1 MDRPVNP
8 GIASAFIAEALSYLP
23 KILEALEVNG
33 QGSSDRAALEEAHRL
48 VHTIRGAAAIVGFQ
62 TVSDR
67 AATVESELE
76 TVVNTEQDLSADDA
90 KRLQF
95 MVCEIGAEVDR
106 IAAESLPSDLPSEFD
121 ESWGEPDSDGATVGD
136 ASFDL
141 SAADEELI
149 ADETAL
155 VDDGSFGEEDNIAPA
170 AAARASA
177 HATDEL
183 PVDDEVPAELMDV
196 FVVEAAD
203 HLQIISRT
211 LSGLQSAPEDR
222 ATLQELRRSVH
233 TLKGAA
239 GMVGFRTVSQLAHRM
254 EDLLD
259 ALYDGEVPSTKDTTA
274 VLFAGADSL
283 HHLVTGEGDQEAIRA
298 GIPAL
303 YARLTAALK
312 GDAAGAAAAP
322 AASAPTPAAPR
333 SQKSSTAGH
342 ALPIAPTPSETPS
355 KSTGTGAGAAKKR
368 GIGPKRSTGESR
380 RNKQRQNVR
389 VGVERLDELINL
401 VGEMVINRSAFQQ
414 YLTNIS
420 RELQELGQSVTRLR
434 LLWSKLETEYEVGA
448 PMGRTGKW
456 AGNAPSPSE
465 MSKPDAAA
473 AHGFDELEWDQYTE
487 SHLLSRQ
494 LSETVGDIDA
504 VSRQLHESITSF
516 EGDFS
521 RMKRLTT
528 DAQDRLL
535 RLRMVPIGTQATKLE
550 RIVRMTA
557 EQRGKQ
563 VDFTLE
569 GEGVAL
575 DRPILDEVSEALLHL
590 LRNAVDHGVEAPD
603 VREKNKKSP
612 RAKVT
617 VRASYEGAHAII
629 QVSDDGRG
637 LNFARMRD
645 VAVRDGFLLPEDAAV
660 MTERDLQA
668 LIFRP
673 KFSTASEISEVSG
686 RGVGLDVVKD
696 KILQLNGTVS
706 VASVPGNGATFTLRL
721 PLTLAVARVLLV
733 KAGGQTF
740 ALPAPTISRVLRVDR
755 EEVEEDGEV
764 REVGLEGV
772 QYRAFHVLKA
782 LGQEQRPEDAT
793 NRVSAL
799 ILASPDNPA
808 AVIVDQFLEARDVVV
823 TMLTGH
829 LRKVR
834 GVSGATVLGDG
845 QVVVILN
852 PDELLSQLDAAT
864 QRVGQPA
871 ARQMVTPIDHATRTL
886 RILVVDDS
894 LSVRQ
899 VLANLVRRVGWTPL
913 VARDGL
919 EALETLQR
927 ESTLPD
933 LIFSDVEMPRMD
945 GYELTSTV
953 KADPKMKRVPVVFIT
968 SRAGDKHRRRG
979 FEVGAAGYLVK
990 PFDEQALLTLVAR
1003 LTGVQPDRGL
1013 ASADSG
1019 NAGGGASGG
1028 PRDQGNASTSMT
1040 ERGASGESG
1049 EQVS

>member
-8 GIASAFIAEALSYLP
+8 GVAAAFIAEALSYLP

-33 QGSSDRAALEEAHRL
+33 EGPSDRAALEEAHRL
-48 VHTIRGAAAIVGFQ
+48 VHTIRGAAAIVGFPS
-62 TVSDR
+62 VSER
-67 AATVESELE
+67 AAPVESELE
-76 TVVNTEQDLSADDA
+76 TLVASEQDLDPDSAR
-90 KRLQF
+90 RLQF

-106 IAAESLPSDLPSEFD
+106 IAAESMPSEFD
-121 ESWGEPDSDGATVGD
+121 ENWGDPSGDPSENFGEETVADDEFGLTEDG
-136 ASFDL
+136 DL
-141 SAADEELI
+141 SAGM
-149 ADETAL
+149 L
-155 VDDGSFGEEDNIAPA
+155 VGDDSFGEEDNVPPA
-170 AAARASA
+170 AAASGSA
-177 HATDEL
+177 EEL
-183 PVDDEVPAELMDV
+183 PVDDVVPPELMDV

-203 HLQIISRT
+203 HLQIIART
-211 LSGLQSAPEDR
+211 LSGLQSAPDDR
-222 ATLQELRRSVH
+222 EALQELRRSVH

-259 ALYDGEVPSTKDTTA
+259 ALYDGEVASTADTTA

-283 HHLVTGEGDQEAIRA
+283 HHLVTGEGNQDEIRQ
-298 GIPAL
+298 GIPTL
-303 YARLTAALK
+303 YTRLTAALK
-312 GDAAGAAAAP
+312 GTAAAAAHP
-322 AASAPTPAAPR
+322 PQAVVADHAGTAATR
-333 SQKSSTAGH
+333 SSTAGH
-342 ALPIAPTPSETPS
+342 ALPVESVPASARPKAAKSETP
-355 KSTGTGAGAAKKR
+355 KAAKTR
-368 GIGPKRSTGESR
+368 IGPKRPSGVR
-380 RNKQRQNVR
+380 RVKARQHVR
-389 VGVERLDELINL
+389 VAVERLDELINL

-420 RELQELGQSVTRLR
+420 RELQELGQSVGRLR
-434 LLWSKLETEYEVGA
+434 LLWSKLETEYEVGT
-448 PMGRTGKW
+448 PMGRTGARW
-456 AGNAPSPSE
+456 TAPAASDLGKPS
-465 MSKPDAAA
+465 AAE
-473 AHGFDELEWDQYTE
+473 AHGFDELEFDQYTE

-550 RIVRMTA
+550 RVVRMTA

-563 VDFTLE
+563 VDFALE

-575 DRPILDEVSEALLHL
+575 DRPILDEVSDALLHL
-590 LRNAVDHGVEAPD
+590 LRNAVDHGIEAPD
-603 VREKNKKSP
+603 VRTKVGKIS
-612 RAKVT
+612 RARVLVK
-617 VRASYEGAHAII
+617 ASYEGAHAII

-645 VAVRDGFLLPEDAAV
+645 VAVRDGFLLPEDAAA

-673 KFSTASEISEVSG
+673 KFSTAAEISEVSG
-686 RGVGLDVVKD
+686 RGVGLDVVKE
-696 KILQLNGTVS
+696 KIQQLNGTVS
-706 VASVPGNGATFTLRL
+706 VQSTPGHGATFTLRL

-740 ALPAPTISRVLRVDR
+740 ALPAPTITRVLRVDR
-755 EEVEEDGEV
+755 EEVEQDGEV
-764 REVGLEGV
+764 REVSLEGV
-772 QYRAFHVLKA
+772 RYRATHVLKA
-782 LGQEQRPEDAT
+782 LGGQERREDAAA
-793 NRVSAL
+793 RVSAL
-799 ILASPDNPA
+799 ILSSPDNPA
-808 AVIVDQFLEARDVVV
+808 ALIVDQFLEARDVVV

-834 GVSGATVLGDG
+834 GLSGATVLGDG

-852 PDELLSQLDAAT
+852 PDELLSQVAAT
-864 QRVGQPA
+864 QRAGQPA
-871 ARQMVTPIDHATRTL
+871 ARQMPAPIDHQARTL

-899 VLANLVRRVGWTPL
+899 VLANLIRRVGWTPL

-927 ESTLPD
+927 EATLPD

-990 PFDEQALLTLVAR
+990 PFDEQALLSLVAR

-1013 ASADSG
+1013 AA
-1019 NAGGGASGG
+1019 AESGG
-1028 PRDQGNASTSMT
+1028 TGSGGSGGSGGSPESSSDNASASMT
-1040 ERGASGESG
+1040 ERGARGVTG

>member
-1 MDRPVNP
+1 MDGPVNP
-8 GIASAFIAEALSYLP
+8 GVAAAFIAEALSYLP

-33 QGSSDRAALEEAHRL
+33 PDLPAVPEGAERTSLEEAHRL
-48 VHTIRGAAAIVGFQ
+48 VHTIGGAAAIVGFP

-67 AATVESELE
+67 AKTVELELE
-76 TVVNTEQDLSADDA
+76 TVVGAGAELDPEAA
-90 KRLQF
+90 RRLQF

-106 IAAESLPSDLPSEFD
+106 IAAESLPADFD
-121 ESWGEPDSDGATVGD
+121 ESWGEPSGAAAGGVSEETIGDDSFDVIDARGFDDESALVGD
-136 ASFDL
+136 ESFGDEDNHPPATAS
-141 SAADEELI
+141 SHAAD
-149 ADETAL
+149 
-155 VDDGSFGEEDNIAPA
+155 APF
-170 AAARASA
+170 
-177 HATDEL
+177 EL
-183 PVDDEVPAELMDV
+183 PVDDVVPPELMDV

-203 HLQIISRT
+203 HLQTIART
-211 LSGLQSAPEDR
+211 LSALHGDPQDR

-259 ALYDGEVPSTKDTTA
+259 ALYDGEVPSTQDTTA
-274 VLFAGADSL
+274 VLFAGADVL
-283 HHLVTGEGDQEAIRA
+283 HHLVTGEGNQDEIRQ

-312 GDAAGAAAAP
+312 GDAAHAIPVPPVDHAPAPVAARPAAASP
-322 AASAPTPAAPR
+322 A
-333 SQKSSTAGH
+333 KSSTASY
-342 ALPIAPTPSETPS
+342 ALPKEPARTP
-355 KSTGTGAGAAKKR
+355 AGAKPGR
-368 GIGPKRSTGESR
+368 TIGPKTSAR
-380 RNKQRQNVR
+380 RQKARQHVR
-389 VGVERLDELINL
+389 VAVERLDELINL

-420 RELQELGQSVTRLR
+420 RELQELGQSVGRLR
-434 LLWSKLETEYEVGA
+434 LLWSKLETEYELGT
-448 PMGRTGKW
+448 PMGR
-456 AGNAPSPSE
+456 AGARRAA
-465 MSKPDAAA
+465 MAAA
-473 AHGFDELEWDQYTE
+473 ADMGRPSAAEVHGFDELEFDQYTE

-504 VSRQLHESITSF
+504 VSHQLHESISSF

-550 RIVRMTA
+550 RVVRMTA
-557 EQRGKQ
+557 ESRGKH

-575 DRPILDEVSEALLHL
+575 DRPILDEVSDALLHL

-603 VREKNKKSP
+603 DRTRVGKHE
-612 RAKVT
+612 RAKVA

-629 QVSDDGRG
+629 QVTDDGRG
-637 LNFARMRD
+637 LNFERMRD
-645 VAVRDGFLLPEDAAV
+645 VAVRDGFLLPEDAAA
-660 MTERDLQA
+660 MTERDLQM

-673 KFSTASEISEVSG
+673 KFSTAEEISEVSG
-686 RGVGLDVVKD
+686 RGVGLDVVKE
-696 KILQLNGTVS
+696 KIQQLNGTVTVTS
-706 VASVPGNGATFTLRL
+706 TPGHGATFTLRL

-740 ALPAPTISRVLRVDR
+740 ALPAPTITRVLRVDR
-755 EEVEEDGEV
+755 EDVERDGEV
-764 REVGLEGV
+764 REVSLEGV
-772 QYRAFHVLKA
+772 AYPAMHVLKA
-782 LGQEQRPEDAT
+782 LGGQERREDASA
-793 NRVSAL
+793 RVSAL

-808 AVIVDQFLEARDVVV
+808 ALIVDQFLEARDVVV

-829 LRKVR
+829 LRRVR
-834 GVSGATVLGDG
+834 GLAGATVLGDG
-845 QVVVILN
+845 QVVIILN
-852 PDELLSQLDAAT
+852 PDELLAQSAA
-864 QRVGQPA
+864 QRGVA
-871 ARQMVTPIDHATRTL
+871 AVRQMPTPIDQQSRTL

-927 ESTLPD
+927 EPMLPD

-1013 ASADSG
+1013 ADET
-1019 NAGGGASGG
+1019 GGGA
-1028 PRDQGNASTSMT
+1028 NASSMT
-1040 ERGASGESG
+1040 ERGVAGDVTG

>member
-1 MDRPVNP
+1 MSDERVPP
-8 GIASAFIAEALSYLP
+8 GVAAAFIAEALSYLP
-23 KILEALEVNG
+23 KILEALEVG
-33 QGSSDRAALEEAHRL
+33 GPDTGVPGFDTGEKTSLEEAHRL
-48 VHTIRGAAAIVGFQ
+48 VHTIGGAAAIVGFQ
-62 TVSDR
+62 SVGDR
-67 AATVESELE
+67 AKTVELELE
-76 TVVNTEQDLSADDA
+76 TVVSAGASLDPDAA

-106 IAAESLPSDLPSEFD
+106 LAAENLPPDFD
-121 ESWGEPDSDGATVGD
+121 DNWGEDQVAAGD
-136 ASFDL
+136 EVVADDSFDVVP
-141 SAADEELI
+141 AAQGFE
-149 ADETAL
+149 DETAFA
-155 VDDGSFGEEDNIAPA
+155 GAESFGEEPFGEEDNHPPAGA
-170 AAARASA
+170 AADA
-177 HATDEL
+177 HVEL
-183 PVDDEVPAELMDV
+183 PVDDVVPAELMDV
-196 FVVEAAD
+196 FVIEAGE
-203 HLQIISRT
+203 HLQTIART
-211 LSGLQSAPEDR
+211 LSALNDAPEDR

-259 ALYDGEVPSTKDTTA
+259 ALYDGDVTSTKDTTTI
-274 VLFAGADSL
+274 LFAGADAL
-283 HHLVTGEGDQEAIRA
+283 HHLVTGEGDQDEIRR
-298 GIPAL
+298 GIPSL
-303 YARLTAALK
+303 YTRLAAALK
-312 GDAAGAAAAP
+312 GKASEVANPGESAASPASPETPSVPPASKPGQPVYKPAAG
-322 AASAPTPAAPR
+322 T
-333 SQKSSTAGH
+333 KSSTANY
-342 ALPIAPTPSETPS
+342 AVPPESPSEQ
-355 KSTGTGAGAAKKR
+355 KK
-368 GIGPKRSTGESR
+368 IGPR
-380 RNKQRQNVR
+380 RGSGKGRNTKARQHVR
-389 VGVERLDELINL
+389 VAVERLDELINL

-414 YLTNIS
+414 YLMNIS
-420 RELQELGQSVTRLR
+420 RELQELGQSVGRLR
-434 LLWSKLETEYEVGA
+434 LLWSKLETEYELGT
-448 PMGRTGKW
+448 PMGRA
-456 AGNAPSPSE
+456 AGRR
-465 MSKPDAAA
+465 AAA
-473 AHGFDELEWDQYTE
+473 QAAANDLGKPTAAETHGFDELEFDQYTE

-504 VSRQLHESITSF
+504 VSHQLHESITSF

-557 EQRGKQ
+557 EQRGKR
-563 VDFTLE
+563 VDFALE
-569 GEGVAL
+569 GESVAL

-603 VREKNKKSP
+603 DRTKVGKDA
-612 RAKVT
+612 RARVS

-629 QVSDDGRG
+629 QVTDDGRG
-637 LNFARMRD
+637 LNFQRMRD
-645 VAVRDGFLLPEDAAV
+645 VAVKEGFLLPEDAAD
-660 MTERDLQA
+660 MTERELQA

-673 KFSTASEISEVSG
+673 KFSTAEEISEVSG
-686 RGVGLDVVKD
+686 RGVGLDVVKE

-706 VASVPGNGATFTLRL
+706 VTSKPGHGATFTLRL

-755 EEVEEDGEV
+755 EEVEQDGEV
-764 REVGLEGV
+764 RAVSLEGV
-772 QYRAFHVLKA
+772 SYPAMHVLKA
-782 LGQEQRPEDAT
+782 LGTQDFHEEALP
-793 NRVSAL
+793 RVSAL

-808 AVIVDQFLEARDVVV
+808 ALIVDQFLEARDVVV

-834 GVSGATVLGDG
+834 GLAGATVLGDG
-845 QVVVILN
+845 RVVIILN
-852 PDELLSQLDAAT
+852 PDELLSTMNVA
-864 QRVGQPA
+864 QRDKASV
-871 ARQMVTPIDHATRTL
+871 RQMPVPIDQGSRTL

-899 VLANLVRRVGWTPL
+899 VLSNLVRRVGWTPL

-927 ESTLPD
+927 EAVLPD

-1013 ASADSG
+1013 TTEKTDSG
-1019 NAGGGASGG
+1019 AA
-1028 PRDQGNASTSMT
+1028 A
-1040 ERGASGESG
+1040 E
-1049 EQVS
+1049 

>member
-1 MDRPVNP
+1 VSDERPVP
-8 GIASAFIAEALSYLP
+8 PAVAAAFIAEALSYLP
-23 KILEALEVNG
+23 KILEALEVG
-33 QGSSDRAALEEAHRL
+33 GPETGVPGFETGEKTSLEEAHRL
-48 VHTIRGAAAIVGFQ
+48 VHTIGGAAAIVGFQ
-62 TVSDR
+62 SVGDR
-67 AATVESELE
+67 AKTVELELE
-76 TVVNTEQDLSADDA
+76 QVVSAGASLDPDNA

-106 IAAESLPSDLPSEFD
+106 LAAETLPAEFD
-121 ESWGEPDSDGATVGD
+121 ENWGEDQVAAGEETIADDSFEVVP
-136 ASFDL
+136 
-141 SAADEELI
+141 AAQGFE
-149 ADETAL
+149 DETAFAGA
-155 VDDGSFGEEDNIAPA
+155 DGFGGESFGEEDNHPPA
-170 AAARASA
+170 AAAADA
-177 HATDEL
+177 HAEL
-183 PVDDEVPAELMDV
+183 PVDDVVPAELMDV
-196 FVVEAAD
+196 FVVEAQD
-203 HLQIISRT
+203 HLQTIART
-211 LSGLQSAPEDR
+211 LSALHEAPEDR
-222 ATLQELRRSVH
+222 AVLQELRRSVH

-259 ALYDGEVPSTKDTTA
+259 VLYDGDVASTKDTTTI
-274 VLFAGADSL
+274 LFAGADAL
-283 HHLVTGEGDQEAIRA
+283 HHLVTGEGDQEEIRR
-298 GIPAL
+298 GIPSL
-303 YARLTAALK
+303 YTRLAAALK
-312 GDAAGAAAAP
+312 GKAGEAAGAAPVA
-322 AASAPTPAAPR
+322 AASEPQTPAHHATPAAPAKPYTP
-333 SQKSSTAGH
+333 SAGTKSSTANY
-342 ALPIAPTPSETPS
+342 AVPPESPSEQKKIGPRR
-355 KSTGTGAGAAKKR
+355 GTGKGRTKA
-368 GIGPKRSTGESR
+368 
-380 RNKQRQNVR
+380 RQHVR
-389 VGVERLDELINL
+389 VAVERLDELINL

-414 YLTNIS
+414 YLMNIS
-420 RELQELGQSVTRLR
+420 RELQELGQSVGRLR
-434 LLWSKLETEYEVGA
+434 LLWSKLETEYELGT
-448 PMGRTGKW
+448 PMGRA
-456 AGNAPSPSE
+456 AGRR
-465 MSKPDAAA
+465 AAA
-473 AHGFDELEWDQYTE
+473 AQAAAANDPNKPTAAEAHGFDELEFDQYTE

-504 VSRQLHESITSF
+504 VSHQLHESITSF

-550 RIVRMTA
+550 RVVRMTA
-557 EQRGKQ
+557 EQRGKR

-575 DRPILDEVSEALLHL
+575 DRPILDEVSDALLHL

-603 VREKNKKSP
+603 DRQKVGKEA
-612 RAKVT
+612 RARVS

-637 LNFARMRD
+637 LNFQRMRD
-645 VAVRDGFLLPEDAAV
+645 VAVKEGFLLPEDAAD
-660 MTERDLQA
+660 MTERELQA

-673 KFSTASEISEVSG
+673 KFSTAEEISEVSG
-686 RGVGLDVVKD
+686 RGVGLDVVKE
-696 KILQLNGTVS
+696 KIQQLNGTVS
-706 VASVPGNGATFTLRL
+706 VASKPGQGATFTLRL

-755 EEVEEDGEV
+755 EEVEQDGEV
-764 REVGLEGV
+764 REVSLEGV
-772 QYRAFHVLKA
+772 HYPAMHVLKA
-782 LGQEQRPEDAT
+782 LGTQEYQEEVLP
-793 NRVSAL
+793 RVSAL

-808 AVIVDQFLEARDVVV
+808 ALIVDQFLEARDVVV

-834 GVSGATVLGDG
+834 GLAGATVLGDG
-845 QVVVILN
+845 RVVIILN
-852 PDELLSQLDAAT
+852 PDELLSEVSTT
-864 QRVGQPA
+864 QRDKATVK
-871 ARQMVTPIDHATRTL
+871 QMPVPIDQHARTL

-927 ESTLPD
+927 EAVLPD

-1013 ASADSG
+1013 
-1019 NAGGGASGG
+1019 
-1028 PRDQGNASTSMT
+1028 TT
-1040 ERGASGESG
+1040 
-1049 EQVS
+1049 